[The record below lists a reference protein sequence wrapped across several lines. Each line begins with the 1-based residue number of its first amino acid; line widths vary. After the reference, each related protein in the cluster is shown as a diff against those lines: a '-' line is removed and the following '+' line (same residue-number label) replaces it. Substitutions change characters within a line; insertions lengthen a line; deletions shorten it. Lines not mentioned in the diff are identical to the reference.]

1 MSLRL
6 VISCTHSGMF
16 FIPNRTFVIFVI
28 NNDKC
33 WKIFVVGDFLTA
45 PLNKPHLGIKFC
57 PFIPTFF
64 FCKQR
69 RKTNS
74 INMEGN
80 QKWKWQTLDF
90 MFLIYKEIRK
100 KYFHSHFDFF
110 WQETKNLL
118 CKEITICHPFFMF
131 FHNFPYTFC
140 ILKYHQTI
148 FT

>member
-1 MSLRL
+1 MSLGL
-6 VISCTHSGMF
+6 DISCTYSGMF

-33 WKIFVVGDFLTA
+33 WKIFVVGDFPTA

-57 PFIPTFF
+57 PFIATFF
-64 FCKQR
+64 FCQQR
-69 RKTNS
+69 RKNNN
-74 INMEGN
+74 IFMEGN

-110 WQETKNLL
+110 WQ
-118 CKEITICHPFFMF
+118 
-131 FHNFPYTFC
+131 HNFTFNVYYF
-140 ILKYHQTI
+140 LHNFFLALLFSKRKAKKQTNSK
-148 FT
+148 TV